1 MKPCYFIK
9 DLLPHTMTR
18 KGKPSPK
25 SKGQGKEKSTTKTG
39 NKKNAE
45 SVQNIVFMRLP
56 GVF

>member
-39 NKKNAE
+39 NKKNAG
-45 SVQNIVFMRLP
+45 SV
-56 GVF
+56 